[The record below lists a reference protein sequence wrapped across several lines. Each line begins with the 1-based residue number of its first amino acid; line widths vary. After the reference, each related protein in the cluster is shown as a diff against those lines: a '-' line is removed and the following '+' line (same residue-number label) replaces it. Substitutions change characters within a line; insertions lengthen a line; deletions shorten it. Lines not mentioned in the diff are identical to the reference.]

1 MLPRVLEP
9 EVMETLQEAVD
20 YDRMDH
26 SQVNAAFVDDLLAAA
41 RQVESWTPDEPRK
54 ILDVGTGTARIPI
67 LLCQQQPDWRVVAI
81 DLAASMLQIAQR
93 NVIQAQ
99 LQQSI
104 RLEDVDAKGLPFSDG
119 EFDAVMSNTIVHH
132 IPEPGPAIAEMVRV
146 LRPGGLLF
154 LRDLFRPGSE
164 AEVEALVELHTVGS
178 NAHQKQLF
186 RQSLQA
192 ALTVDEVGELLEKL
206 SLPRSWVRPTSDRH
220 WTISGCKPVE
230 SST

>member
-119 EFDAVMSNTIVHH
+119 EFDAVMSNSIVHH

>member
-26 SQVNAAFVDDLLAAA
+26 SQVNAAFVDDLLAAGG
-41 RQVESWTPDEPRK
+41 QLESGTPGESRR

-119 EFDAVMSNTIVHH
+119 EFDAVMSNSIVHH

>member
-9 EVMETLQEAVD
+9 EIMETLQEAVD

-119 EFDAVMSNTIVHH
+119 EFDAVMSNSIVHH